1 MSFNIGLIAIFKSAL
16 KKRKVNTWF
25 VGAAVK
31 QAASANF
38 VGMEATVQPTE
49 VSESST
55 AQQRTLCVNLKKE
68 GRGFILNHVVR
79 DEGGL
84 V

>member
-1 MSFNIGLIAIFKSAL
+1 MVCWCCCKTGCFCSL
-16 KKRKVNTWF
+16 
-25 VGAAVK
+25 VGMC
-31 QAASANF
+31 NF

-68 GRGFILNHVVR
+68 GRGFILNNHVGR